1 MFTKILIANRGEIAC
16 RVIRTAKSLGI
27 LTVAVYSEA
36 DANSLH
42 VALADEAIEIGPA
55 PAQES
60 YLVIDNIINAALDSG
75 AEAIHPGYGF
85 LSENAGFAQAC
96 EINHIVFIGPPVAA
110 IEAMG
115 SKTRAKQIMQKAEVP
130 LVPGYHGED
139 QSVSTL
145 KSEAK
150 KIGYPVL
157 IKASAGGGGKGM
169 RVVESAKD
177 FDDGLKAARR
187 EALSSFDDDNVL
199 IEKYLTQPRHIEIQ
213 VFCDSNN
220 NAVYLFE
227 RDCSVQR
234 RHQKVVEEAPAP
246 GMNSQR
252 REEMGAAAIA
262 AAQAIDYVGAGTVE
276 FIVDEDNTFY
286 FMEMNTRLQV
296 EHPVSEMI
304 TGQDFVEWQL
314 LVASGEALP
323 CSQNEL
329 SINGHSLEAR
339 IYAED
344 PNRDFLPTTGL
355 LSHLHFA
362 ETNANVRIDTGV
374 REGDEVS
381 IHYDPMIA
389 KLIVWDKDRSSC
401 LRRLEKALN
410 ETEIVGL
417 TTNIE
422 FLSTLISHPSFQA
435 AELDTGFI
443 ERHHDD
449 LFPASPEPDENILVM
464 AALYLLLDRANL
476 AQRRADI
483 SIEPNSPWHTNQAWQ
498 ANLDDLENLC
508 FLEKDRKHEVTV
520 VYEKQ
525 LTVFRIDDKQIEASG
540 ELDENGKFKARING
554 HHTQP
559 TIVQIDDMLT
569 IFHAGERYH
578 LSIFTHSSST
588 GDEHDV
594 PGSLISPMPGK
605 IIEVLVKEGELVK
618 KGSPLLILEAMKMEH
633 TISAPMDGTVTAIY
647 FSEGEML
654 EEGIELLV
662 VEE

>member
-1 MFTKILIANRGEIAC
+1 MFKKILIANRGEIAC

-36 DANSLH
+36 DTNSLH

-55 PAQES
+55 PAQQS
-60 YLVIDNIINAALDSG
+60 YLVIDNIIRAALDTG

-85 LSENAGFAQAC
+85 LSENEGFAQAC
-96 EINHIVFIGPPVAA
+96 EINNIVFIGPPVAA

-115 SKTRAKQIMQKAEVP
+115 SKTRAKQIMQKAKVP
-130 LVPGYHGED
+130 LVPGYHGDE
-139 QSVSTL
+139 QTVSTL

-169 RVVESAKD
+169 RIVETAKD
-177 FDDGLKAARR
+177 FDDGLKAAKR

-213 VFCDSNN
+213 VFCDSHN

-234 RHQKVVEEAPAP
+234 RHQKVVEEAPTP
-246 GMNSQR
+246 GMDSQR
-252 REEMGAAAIA
+252 REEMGRAAIA
-262 AAQAIDYVGAGTVE
+262 AAQAIDYVGASTVE
-276 FIVDEDNTFY
+276 FIVDKDNIFY

-314 LVASGEALP
+314 LVASGEKLP
-323 CSQNEL
+323 CSQDEL
-329 SINGHSLEAR
+329 SINGHALEAR

-344 PNRDFLPTTGL
+344 PNQNFLPTTGQ
-355 LSHLHFA
+355 LSHLRFA
-362 ETNANVRIDTGV
+362 EASTNVRIDTGV
-374 REGDEVS
+374 IEGDEVS
-381 IHYDPMIA
+381 MHYDPMIA
-389 KLIVWDKDRSSC
+389 KLIVWDEDRNSC
-401 LRRLEKALN
+401 LRRMQKALN

-443 ERHHDD
+443 ERHHDE
-449 LFPASPEPDENILVM
+449 LFPASPEADENILVM
-464 AALYLLLDRANL
+464 AALYLLLDRAKL
-476 AQRRADI
+476 AQSRAQL
-483 SIEPNSPWHTNQAWQ
+483 SIEPNSPWHSNQAWQ
-498 ANLDDLENLC
+498 ANLGGFEKLC
-508 FLEKDRKHEVTV
+508 FLEKDKRHEITV
-520 VYEKQ
+520 LHEKQ
-525 LTVFRIDDKQIEASG
+525 KTVFHINDKQIVASG
-540 ELDENGKFKARING
+540 ELDENGKLKAGITG
-554 HHTQP
+554 KKTHSTV
-559 TIVQIDDMLT
+559 VQNNEVLT
-569 IFHAGERYH
+569 IFHAGKRYH
-578 LSIFTHSSST
+578 LSIFSDSSSVNS
-588 GDEHDV
+588 EHEDS
-594 PGSLISPMPGK
+594 GSLISPMPGK
-605 IIEVLVKEGELVK
+605 IIEVLVKEGDTVK

-654 EEGIELLV
+654 DEGLELLV
-662 VEE
+662 LEE